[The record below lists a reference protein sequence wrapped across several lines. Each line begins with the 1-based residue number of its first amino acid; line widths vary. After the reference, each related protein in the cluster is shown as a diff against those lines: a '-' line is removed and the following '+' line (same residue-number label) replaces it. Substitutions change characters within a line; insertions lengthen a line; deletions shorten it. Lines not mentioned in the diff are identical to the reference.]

1 MSNHQHNPSDQ
12 SELSGKKLLIST
24 VLNITISLAEVI
36 GGLLSNS
43 LALLS
48 DALHNFSDGVAL
60 LIAYVAHRISK
71 RPSNEKKTFGYRR
84 IQILV
89 AFFNTIVLI
98 VISIYLLYEAYLRF
112 FDPQPI
118 KGLIMF
124 IVATIGLLANLTAVF
139 LLQKDAKK
147 SLNIKA
153 AYLHLIGD
161 TLSSVAVIIG
171 GVLIY
176 FFEIFWIDPV
186 ITVLISIYII
196 KESWQILKETIDIL
210 MQATP
215 KDLSLQLIREDIEMI
230 DGINNI
236 HHLHAWSLDDRSIH
250 FECHIDLTTDL
261 RIKETENIQKKI
273 EKLLHDK
280 YNIRHVTV
288 QFEHNVCA
296 DKEMIVK

>member
-1 MSNHQHNPSDQ
+1 MSHHQHNPGDQ
-12 SELSGKKLLIST
+12 SELNGKKLLFAT
-24 VLNITISLAEVI
+24 LLNITISLVEII
-36 GGLLSNS
+36 GGLISNS

-118 KGLIMF
+118 KGLVMF

-139 LLQKDAKK
+139 LLQKDSKK

-153 AYLHLIGD
+153 AYLHLISD

-176 FFEIFWIDPV
+176 FLETFWIDPV

-215 KDLSLQLIREDIEMI
+215 KDLSLQLIKKDIEMI

-250 FECHIDLTTDL
+250 FECHVDLTADL
-261 RIKETENIQKKI
+261 RINETESIQQKI

-288 QFEHNVCA
+288 QFEHSVCS
-296 DKEMIVK
+296 DK